1 VNRIATNG
9 HAYYAVT
16 PGVEVAWRE
25 LLVRVGREAD
35 LAFDFLSNNV
45 PAQTK
50 EEPWSRADPGC
61 VFMICGYPI
70 AMRHL
75 AVTPIAA
82 PIPLA
87 PWAQGRALYRS
98 DLIVKTDSRFQTLPD
113 TFGGRLGWTTKHS
126 HSAFNALRHHL
137 LRYRTHDR
145 GTLYSHVIG
154 DLSSVRRLFDA
165 VCDGTIDVGSVD
177 AYWHLLLQQHQPGL
191 AARVRVLESTATA
204 PIPAFVASPLV
215 PREVIDRLAV
225 SFAAAQSQTWFHA
238 LADPIMIAGFAA
250 SARDDFT
257 IIRTREREAIRA
269 GYPLPV

>member
-25 LLVRVGREAD
+25 LLVKIGREAD
-35 LAFDFLSNNV
+35 VAFDFLSND
-45 PAQTK
+45 PPQK
-50 EEPWSRADPGC
+50 QEELWSRGRTGC
-61 VFMICGYPI
+61 VFVICGYPI
-70 AMRHL
+70 AMHHL

-87 PWAQGRALYRS
+87 PWTQGRALYRS
-98 DLIVKTDSRFQTLPD
+98 DLIVKTDSRFRTLPD

-137 LRYRTHDR
+137 LRYRTQDR

-154 DLSSVRRLFDA
+154 DLGSVRTLFDA

-177 AYWHLLLQQHQPGL
+177 AYWHLLLQHHQPEL

-215 PREVIDRLAV
+215 AREIVDRLAV
-225 SFAAAQSQTWFHA
+225 SFASAHHQSWFHA
-238 LADPIMIAGFAA
+238 LADAIMITGFAA
-250 SARDDFT
+250 SGRDDFN
-257 IIRTREREAIRA
+257 IIRAREHEAIRA
-269 GYPLPV
+269 GYPLPA